1 MLYIGILVQVR
12 QCVTYLAL
20 YVCKRKE
27 LYNICRYII
36 METLKRLCELW
47 VMANRLHVGFKDPIA
62 QSHIFTWLGKTIQKT
77 KVILIKYLLGR
88 HIEYAHAI
96 FVL

>member
-27 LYNICRYII
+27 LYNKCRYII
-36 METLKRLCELW
+36 METLKRLCELR

-62 QSHIFTWLGKTIQKT
+62 L
-77 KVILIKYLLGR
+77 
-88 HIEYAHAI
+88 AI
-96 FVL
+96 FSRDLVKLFKKPK